1 MPRVRRAP
9 RGLTLIEI
17 LVALAV
23 LGVLTAMG
31 FRSMQTL
38 TDTHFRLVERSDLQR
53 REVALWRFVER
64 DLEPLEFASRA
75 ALQRGLRPEP
85 KGFQLPNAR
94 WRVEAAGLTR
104 IDADGNALVLMPRVQ
119 SVSLLVHSSN
129 APQPQRLGESAE
141 WTVPPGALA
150 LELALQVEGVGMVSR
165 VFALGPG
172 PEGQTR

>member
-1 MPRVRRAP
+1 MNPSRP

-38 TDTHFRLVERSDLQR
+38 TDTHFRLVERSEIQR

-75 ALQRGLRPEP
+75 ALQRGLQPQP
-85 KGFQLPNAR
+85 GGFQLPTAR
-94 WRVEAAGLTR
+94 WQLAPEGLTR
-104 IDADGNALVLMPRVQ
+104 IDANGVPLVLMPRAE
-119 SVSLLVHSSN
+119 SVTLLLHSSN
-129 APQPQRLGESAE
+129 APQPQPLGTNPE
-141 WTVPPGALA
+141 WSVPPGALA
-150 LELALQVEGVGMVSR
+150 LEVVVQVAGVGPVSR
-165 VFALGPG
+165 LFALGPG
-172 PEGQTR
+172 PEGQAR